1 MVYAQARTLDEGL
14 IPVVDI
20 APLRDGTYPMGVA
33 KALHAAS
40 KNLGFIYVKGHG
52 IPEDVIE
59 TARNGAYAFFNQK
72 DDLKASVKVSPKHRG
87 WLGQGGAKMKD
98 GAKADLKESF
108 IWGYENSD
116 GDTFEDHDLRGANL
130 WPSEQPDMRS

>member
-1 MVYAQARTLDEGL
+1 MVYAQARTLDEDL

-20 APLRDGTYPMGVA
+20 EPLRNGYDPIGVA

-52 IPEDVIE
+52 IPEDIIE
-59 TARNGAYAFFNQK
+59 TARNGAYAFFDQQ

-87 WLGQGGAKMKD
+87 WLGQGA
-98 GAKADLKESF
+98 LK
-108 IWGYENSD
+108 
-116 GDTFEDHDLRGANL
+116 
-130 WPSEQPDMRS
+130 